1 MKLNSSVSQIDS
13 KPVIIKPL
21 IGIDNII
28 LGSSKESIF
37 DLLGQPESTNSD
49 EWPDGTISESWLY
62 SASDLT
68 LNFDSDNNY
77 RLSTISTTS
86 KQAELEGLKLIGQ
99 NIKPVINNHPSI
111 ILDED
116 LADGVKDYVYPEK
129 EISFWVVNDI
139 IENITLF
146 PEYDKSN
153 DLPVWPVT

>member
-1 MKLNSSVSQIDS
+1 M
-13 KPVIIKPL
+13 IIKPQ

-37 DLLGQPESTNSD
+37 DQLGQPDTTKSD

-62 SASDLT
+62 SDLGLT
-68 LNFDSDNNY
+68 LNFDSDDDY
-77 RLSTISTTS
+77 RLSTISSIS
-86 KQAELEGLKLIGQ
+86 KKAELEGLTLIGL
-99 NIKPVINNHPSI
+99 NINTVIKKYPSI
-111 ILDED
+111 LLDED
-116 LADGVKDYVYPEK
+116 LNNGVKDYVYPEK

-153 DLPVWPVT
+153 DLPVWPVI

>member
-1 MKLNSSVSQIDS
+1 ML
-13 KPVIIKPL
+13 IKPL

-28 LGSSKESIF
+28 LGSSKEF
-37 DLLGQPESTNSD
+37 VFELLGQPASTNSD

-62 SASDLT
+62 PASGLT
-68 LNFDSDNNY
+68 LNFDSDDNY
-77 RLSTISTTS
+77 RLSTISSNS
-86 KQAELEGLKLIGQ
+86 KESELEGLKVIGL
-99 NIKPVINNHPSI
+99 NINTVIKKHPSI

-116 LADGVKDYVYPEK
+116 LTGGVKDYVYPEK

-153 DLPVWPVT
+153 DLPVWPIA

>member
-1 MKLNSSVSQIDS
+1 MML
-13 KPVIIKPL
+13 KPL

-28 LGSSKESIF
+28 LGSSKEVIF
-37 DLLGQPESTNSD
+37 NQLGQPASTKSD

-62 SASDLT
+62 PDTGLT

-77 RLSTISTTS
+77 RLSTISTDS
-86 KQAELEGLKLIGQ
+86 KQAELDGLSLISQ
-99 NIKPVINNHPSI
+99 NINSIIDNHPSI

-116 LADGVKDYVYPEK
+116 LDNGVKDYVYPEN

-153 DLPVWPVT
+153 DLPVWPIT